1 MSAWSNFYN
10 GILLP
15 GAGGLYRGREPFPAP
30 PPAVAKQQPAVMA
43 IQQAAPSPPRLPS
56 SAMALTPEKPAAAD
70 GEVLRPVSREDSDN
84 GYWDAKN
91 MGNGQGNSYV
101 VRNGVVEYVS
111 DAEMAQI
118 VANGGRRPAATGTS
132 RPVSNTS
139 AQMRGP
145 NLLDLLS
152 GGGKSS
158 TLGMLLAGLNRR
170 PSSPFADALS
180 SSGSSSRSPGSY
192 FSVATG
198 GNSGE
203 GGIEGNGGITGYY

>member
-43 IQQAAPSPPRLPS
+43 IQQAAPSPPPLPS
-56 SAMALTPEKPAAAD
+56 AAMALAPTAA
-70 GEVLRPVSREDSDN
+70 P
-84 GYWDAKN
+84 
-91 MGNGQGNSYV
+91 
-101 VRNGVVEYVS
+101 
-111 DAEMAQI
+111 MA
-118 VANGGRRPAATGTS
+118 S
-132 RPVSNTS
+132 RPISNTS

-152 GGGKSS
+152 GGGKPS

-180 SSGSSSRSPGSY
+180 SGGGSSSRSPGSY

-198 GNSGE
+198 GNSSE

>member
-30 PPAVAKQQPAVMA
+30 APTVAKQQPAVMA
-43 IQQAAPSPPRLPS
+43 IQQAAPSPPPRLPS
-56 SAMALTPEKPAAAD
+56 AAMALAPTAPAM
-70 GEVLRPVSREDSDN
+70 P
-84 GYWDAKN
+84 
-91 MGNGQGNSYV
+91 
-101 VRNGVVEYVS
+101 
-111 DAEMAQI
+111 
-118 VANGGRRPAATGTS
+118 S
-132 RPVSNTS
+132 RPISNTS

-145 NLLDLLS
+145 NLFDLLS

-170 PSSPFADALS
+170 PTSPFADALS
-180 SSGSSSRSPGSY
+180 SGGSSSRSPGSY